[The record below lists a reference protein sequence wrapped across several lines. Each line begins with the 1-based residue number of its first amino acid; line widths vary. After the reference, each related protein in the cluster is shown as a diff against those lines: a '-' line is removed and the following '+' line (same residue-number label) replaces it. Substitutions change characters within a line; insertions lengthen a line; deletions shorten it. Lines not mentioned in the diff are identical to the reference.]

1 MPPSRRL
8 QVLITKTWTLELL
21 SDRRATDARGKMRR
35 SSQCAGDLI
44 RHLVLSSVLSL
55 ALANPFTPRGDSSLR
70 LNEAQFMGTHN
81 SYHKE
86 VNILGRPFFELLMPS
101 PQDYFYSHASFPNQ
115 LDYQSV
121 RSLEIDLY
129 ADYDEP
135 GQFADPLIR
144 RLGQYQPPTK
154 EWSAQMKERGA
165 KVFHI
170 PDADVESVCPTFKIC
185 LTQLRD
191 WSKSNPGHLPILI
204 DLEFKTVDERIVV
217 LGGPSGEQW
226 NSTNLDFVD
235 EEIRSILT
243 DSQLITP
250 DDVRLAAQE
259 HAKKQLTLEEA
270 VLQYGWPSLDE
281 SRGKFLFYMDND
293 LDGSPNLRDP
303 YRGESH
309 KNLEGRVI
317 FTNSVPGESDAAFIK
332 MNDPSGDKLDEIQ
345 KLVRKGY
352 LIRTRSDEPIR
363 SVLLPLE
370 RSRQRLERAL
380 ESGAQIVSTDWP
392 VMGMASRYGTDYV
405 AELPGRRLARCN
417 PVIKPEGC
425 SDDDLLETTGI
436 GPSKVAR
443 SMLVQH

>member
-1 MPPSRRL
+1 
-8 QVLITKTWTLELL
+8 
-21 SDRRATDARGKMRR
+21 MRQ
-35 SSQCAGDLI
+35 STQCAGDLL
-44 RHLVLSSVLSL
+44 RYLVFSSVLSL
-55 ALANPFTPRGDSSLR
+55 VFANPFTPRGDASVR
-70 LNEAQFMGTHN
+70 LNEMQVMGTHN

-86 VNILGRPFFELLMPS
+86 VSILGRPFFELLMPS

-115 LDYQSV
+115 LDYQAV

-129 ADYDEP
+129 ADYEDP
-135 GQFADPLIR
+135 GLFADPLIR
-144 RLGQYQPPTK
+144 RLGQYPPPTK

-170 PDADVESVCPTFKIC
+170 PDADVESVCPTFKDC

-191 WSKSNPGHLPILI
+191 WSNSNPGHLPILI

-217 LGGPSGEQW
+217 LGGPKGEQW
-226 NSTNLDFVD
+226 NATNIGYVD

-243 DSQLITP
+243 DSRLITP

-270 VLQYGWPSLDE
+270 VLQYGWPTLDE

-293 LDGSPNLRDP
+293 LDGTPPLRDF
-303 YRGESH
+303 YRGKDRKS
-309 KNLEGRVI
+309 LEGRVI
-317 FTNSVPGESDAAFIK
+317 FTNSQPGEADAAFIK
-332 MNDPSGDKLDEIQ
+332 MNDPTGDKLEEIQ
-345 KLVRKGY
+345 SLVRKGY

-363 SVLLPLE
+363 SVLLPLD
-370 RSRQRLERAL
+370 RSRKRLEQAL
-380 ESGAQIVSTDWP
+380 SSGAQIVSTDWP

-405 AELPGRRLARCN
+405 AELPGRSLARCN

-425 SDDDLLETTGI
+425 KDDDLLETTGL
-436 GPSKVAR
+436 GASRVASR
-443 SMLVQH
+443 LLMQH